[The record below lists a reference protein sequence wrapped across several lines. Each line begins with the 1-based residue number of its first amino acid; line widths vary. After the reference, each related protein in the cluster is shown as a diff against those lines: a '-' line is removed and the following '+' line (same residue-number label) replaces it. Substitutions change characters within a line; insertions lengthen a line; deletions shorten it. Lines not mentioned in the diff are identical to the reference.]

1 MTEITIHKVTSEDDL
16 KRCLHI
22 RTVVFVEE
30 QNVPVEEEIDGLDP
44 QADHYLLS
52 VAGQAAATAR
62 VRYPDN
68 VAKIER
74 VAVFKGNRGLNIGK
88 RLMEFIM
95 DDICKKPAIT
105 YMKLGAQVQVI
116 PFYEKLG
123 FVCYGEEFLD
133 AGIRHRW
140 MKRDL
145 A

>member
-1 MTEITIHKVTSEDDL
+1 MTEITVQKVTSEEDI
-16 KRCLHI
+16 KSCVHI

-30 QNVPVEEEIDGLDP
+30 QNVPIEEEIDGLDP
-44 QADHYLLS
+44 EADQYLLR
-52 VAGQAAATAR
+52 VDNTPAATAR

-74 VAVFKGNRGLNIGK
+74 VAVLKGNRGLNIGR
-88 RLMEFIM
+88 RLMDFLM
-95 DDICKKPAIT
+95 KDIKNTPNVK

-123 FVCYGEEFLD
+123 FHSYGDEFLD

-145 A
+145 S